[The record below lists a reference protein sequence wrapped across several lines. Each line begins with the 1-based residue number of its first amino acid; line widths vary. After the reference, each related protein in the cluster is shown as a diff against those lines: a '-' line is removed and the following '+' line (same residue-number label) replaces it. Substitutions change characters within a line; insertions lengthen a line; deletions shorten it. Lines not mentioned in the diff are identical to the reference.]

1 MPVLMRG
8 PSPPP
13 PILVSAEGSQAASA
27 AAAARPASGRSALRK
42 LEKMANMDGGLPRF
56 LRDMRGTGGALSDL
70 ATIIEKG
77 ERGDQ

>member
-1 MPVLMRG
+1 M
-8 PSPPP
+8 
-13 PILVSAEGSQAASA
+13 
-27 AAAARPASGRSALRK
+27 RK